1 MREQSMDRKAIRTIV
16 MAVTLLGI
24 AAWPGP
30 VGSTAQDEALS
41 LRGLWF
47 GTVFFGDPSNP
58 STPKEQFFATIA
70 GDGTY
75 ILDSTAETGEHALNP
90 GDKTPEHGVWTR
102 RGSAIST
109 RGFFFDEVG
118 GGAGFSV
125 GRGVSRLEFV
135 SLDQL
140 SGLADFDFL
149 PCGGG
154 PLGCPNPVAVAPL
167 ELGDGLG
174 PFPVE
179 LQRVR

>member
-1 MREQSMDRKAIRTIV
+1 MDRKAIRAV
-16 MAVTLLGI
+16 AMAMTMLGV
-24 AAWPGP
+24 AAWPGH

-47 GTVFFGDPSNP
+47 GTVYFGDPSDP
-58 STPKEQFFATIA
+58 STPTEQFFATVA

-90 GDKTPEHGVWTR
+90 GDKTPEHGIWTR
-102 RGSAIST
+102 RGSVVST
-109 RGFFFDEVG
+109 RGFFFDEVA

-125 GRGVSRLEFV
+125 GRGVSRVEFV
-135 SLDQL
+135 GLDRL

-149 PCGGG
+149 PCASG
-154 PLGCPNPVAVAPL
+154 PLGCPNPLTVPAL
-167 ELGDGLG
+167 ELGHGLG
-174 PFPVE
+174 PFPVM